1 MKDEASAVLV
11 DSILSKVWKIAD
23 SYYPKHDWAHGRSH
37 IERVLRMAKEI
48 GKREGANLEIIELAA
63 ILHDIFENREAH
75 SNIAGFR
82 HEIEG
87 SKEARKILT
96 KLGAAESTI
105 DGVCHCI
112 ESHRKRSGVIEP
124 QTIEA
129 KCLFDADK
137 LDCIGAIG
145 ILRSAFVSF
154 DHRQEFYREEKDLED
169 YKRRNI
175 RRDGTII
182 DYAKHSSNLEYELSL
197 KDVAKRMHTETGKKI
212 ANERSAFVD
221 EFYSR
226 LQNELKGTL

>member
-1 MKDEASAVLV
+1 MLV
-11 DSILSKVWKIAD
+11 DSILTKVWEIAD
-23 SYYPKHDWAHGRSH
+23 SYYPRHDWAHGRNH

-48 GKREGANLEIIELAA
+48 GKQENANLEIIELAA

-75 SNIAGFR
+75 SNIGGFR

-87 SKEARKILT
+87 SNEARRILT
-96 KLGAAESTI
+96 KVGAAESTI
-105 DGVCHCI
+105 NGVCHCI
-112 ESHRKRSGVIEP
+112 ESHRKRSGIIEP

-145 ILRSAFVSF
+145 IIRSTFVSF
-154 DHRQEFYREEKDLED
+154 DHQQEFYIEEKDLEA
-169 YKRRNI
+169 YKHRNL

-182 DYAKHSSNLEYELSL
+182 DYAQHSSNLEYELSL
-197 KDVAKRMHTETGKKI
+197 KDVAKRMYTETGKKL
-212 ANERSAFVD
+212 ANERSAFMD

-226 LQNELKGTL
+226 LREELQGTL

>member
-1 MKDEASAVLV
+1 MLV
-11 DSILSKVWKIAD
+11 DSILTKVWEIAD
-23 SYYPKHDWAHGRSH
+23 SYYPRHDWAHGRNH

-48 GKREGANLEIIELAA
+48 GKQENANLEIIELAA

-75 SNIAGFR
+75 SNIERFR

-87 SKEARKILT
+87 SNEARRILT
-96 KLGAAESTI
+96 KVGAAESTI
-105 DGVCHCI
+105 NGVCHCI
-112 ESHRKRSGVIEP
+112 ESHRKRSGIIEP

-145 ILRSAFVSF
+145 IIRSTFVSF
-154 DHRQEFYREEKDLED
+154 DHQQEFYREEKDLEA
-169 YKRRNI
+169 YKHRNL

-182 DYAKHSSNLEYELSL
+182 DYTQHSSNLEYELSL
-197 KDVAKRMHTETGKKI
+197 KDVAKRMYTETGKKL
-212 ANERSAFVD
+212 ANERSAFMD

-226 LQNELKGTL
+226 LREELQGTL

>member
-1 MKDEASAVLV
+1 MLV
-11 DSILSKVWKIAD
+11 DSILTKVWEIAD
-23 SYYPKHDWAHGRSH
+23 SYYPKRDWAHGRSH

-63 ILHDIFENREAH
+63 ILHDVFENKEAH
-75 SNIAGFR
+75 SNIGGFR

-96 KLGAAESTI
+96 GLGASSGTI
-105 DGVCHCI
+105 DAVCHCI
-112 ESHRKRSGVIEP
+112 ESHRKRSGRIEP

-145 ILRSAFVSF
+145 IIRSTFVSF
-154 DHRQEFYREEKDLED
+154 DHQQEFYIEEKDLEA
-169 YKRRNI
+169 YKHRNL

-182 DYAKHSSNLEYELSL
+182 DYAQHSSNLEYELSL
-197 KDVAKRMHTETGKKI
+197 KDVEKRMYTETGKKI
-212 ANERSAFVD
+212 ANGRSAFMD

-226 LQNELKGTL
+226 LGKELKGIL

>member
-1 MKDEASAVLV
+1 MLV
-11 DSILSKVWKIAD
+11 DSILTKVWEIAD
-23 SYYPKHDWAHGRSH
+23 SYYPRHDWAHGRNH

-48 GKREGANLEIIELAA
+48 GKQENANLEIIELAA

-75 SNIAGFR
+75 SNIGGFR

-87 SKEARKILT
+87 SNEARRILT
-96 KLGAAESTI
+96 KVGAAESTI
-105 DGVCHCI
+105 NGVCHCI
-112 ESHRKRSGVIEP
+112 ESHRKRSGIIEP

-145 ILRSAFVSF
+145 IIRSTFVSF
-154 DHRQEFYREEKDLED
+154 DHQQEFYREEKDLEA
-169 YKRRNI
+169 YKHRNL

-182 DYAKHSSNLEYELSL
+182 DYAQHSSNLEYELSL
-197 KDVAKRMHTETGKKI
+197 KDVAKRMYTETGKKL
-212 ANERSAFVD
+212 ANERSAFMD

-226 LQNELKGTL
+226 LREELQGTL

>member
-1 MKDEASAVLV
+1 MLAEPLRGR
-11 DSILSKVWKIAD
+11 IWEIAD

-37 IERVLRMAKEI
+37 IERVVRMAKEI
-48 GKREGANLEIIELAA
+48 GKQESANLEIIELAA

-75 SNIAGFR
+75 SNLGGFR

-96 KLGAAESTI
+96 ELGAAKSTI
-105 DGVCHCI
+105 DAGCHCI
-112 ESHRKRSGVIEP
+112 DSHRKRSGRIEP

-154 DHRQEFYREEKDLED
+154 DHGQEFYREEKDLED
-169 YKRRNI
+169 YKSRNI

-197 KDVAKRMHTETGKKI
+197 KDVAKRMYTETGKKL
-212 ANERSAFVD
+212 ANERSAFMD
-221 EFYSR
+221 EFYNR

>member
-1 MKDEASAVLV
+1 MLG
-11 DSILSKVWKIAD
+11 DSILTKVWEIAD
-23 SYYPKHDWAHGRSH
+23 SYYPRHDWTHGRNH

-48 GKREGANLEIIELAA
+48 GKQENANLEIIELAA

-75 SNIAGFR
+75 SNIGGFR

-87 SKEARKILT
+87 SNEARRILT
-96 KLGAAESTI
+96 KVGAAESTI
-105 DGVCHCI
+105 NGVCHCI
-112 ESHRKRSGVIEP
+112 ESHRKRSGIIEP

-145 ILRSAFVSF
+145 IIRSTFVSF
-154 DHRQEFYREEKDLED
+154 DHQQEFYREEKDLEA
-169 YKRRNI
+169 YKHRNL

-182 DYAKHSSNLEYELSL
+182 DYAQHSSNLEYELSL
-197 KDVAKRMHTETGKKI
+197 KDVAKRMYTETGKKL
-212 ANERSAFVD
+212 ANERSAFMD

-226 LQNELKGTL
+226 LREELQGTL

>member
-1 MKDEASAVLV
+1 MRAEHLKT
-11 DSILSKVWKIAD
+11 KVWGIAD
-23 SYYPKHDWAHGRSH
+23 SYYPKHDWAHGRTH

-48 GKREGANLEIIELAA
+48 GKQEGANLEIIELAA

-75 SNIAGFR
+75 SNIGGFR

-96 KLGAAESTI
+96 KLGLADKTI
-105 DGVCHCI
+105 DAVCHCI
-112 ESHRKRSGVIEP
+112 ESHRKRSGRIEP

-145 ILRSAFVSF
+145 IIGSAFISF
-154 DHRQEFYREEKDLED
+154 DHQQEFYREEKDLEA
-169 YKRRNI
+169 YKHRNL
-175 RRDGTII
+175 RQDGTII
-182 DYAKHSSNLEYELSL
+182 DYAQHSSNLEYELSL
-197 KDVAKRMHTETGKKI
+197 KDVAKRMYTETGRRLGK
-212 ANERSAFVD
+212 ERSAFMD

-226 LQNELKGTL
+226 LGNELKGFL